1 MSNIIRLLKQIV
13 GNHKSKFIFLNF
25 ITLLAT
31 LADMLSLGSLTVY
44 ISFIFDKQIL
54 IELLEKYGFENLFFF
69 LYKDNSLI
77 LITIALIL
85 VFFVKNIFLF
95 YVNYFEINFIKDL
108 RVEKTKLLF
117 HKYINLNYKTFVSKN
132 FSHFQRSIFNEVQLI
147 IVTLQQII
155 IFMKESTLILGILIF
170 FLIIN
175 FKLTIFVFTFLLFV
189 SATFFYF
196 TKKKLKNYGKIGL
209 NHRRLKHKIFNEFG
223 SFFKD
228 IKIFNLQAYFLN
240 SFISNVSGD
249 EVHRAYGDIISR
261 LPRLIFEILC
271 VSLIFI
277 ILLFFEINNIN
288 SKYYITTI
296 TFFGLGMIRMLPSFN
311 LISQVLSKIKT
322 NEASSLSILKEL
334 EEEKINGKKNINYNY
349 NYSYNFSE
357 KINLKDITFGYQN
370 NTVIKK
376 FDLDIKKNTTTCIY
390 GSSGSGKT
398 TILNIIGGLI
408 KPDKGKVLC
417 DDQDIYSN
425 VNSWQKNMISYM
437 GQDTFVL
444 NNTIEKNITLDFT
457 NKDLNNS
464 NLEKII
470 QELGLEK
477 LYDQLITF
485 ESSQSLSGGEKQR
498 IGFARAIYKN
508 SPILLFDE
516 PTNNLDEENENTI
529 LNKIDLLNGKKTI
542 VIVTHN
548 PKFKSICD
556 KIITL

>member
-31 LADMLSLGSLTVY
+31 LADMLSLGTLTVY

-77 LITIALIL
+77 LLTIALIL
-85 VFFVKNIFLF
+85 AFFVKNIFLF

-155 IFMKESTLILGILIF
+155 IFMKESTLILGILIL

-175 FKLTIFVFTFLLFV
+175 FKLTIFVFTFLLFI

-277 ILLFFEINNIN
+277 ILLFFEMNNIN

-311 LISQVLSKIKT
+311 LISGVLSKIKT
-322 NEASSLSILKEL
+322 NETSSLSILKEL
-334 EEEKINGKKNINYNY
+334 EEETINGKKNINYNY
-349 NYSYNFSE
+349 NYSFSE
-357 KINLKDITFGYQN
+357 KINLKDITFSYQN

-390 GSSGSGKT
+390 GSSGCGKT

-444 NNTIEKNITLDFT
+444 NNTIEKNITLDFA

-529 LNKIDLLNGKKTI
+529 LNKINLLNGKKTI

>member
-1 MSNIIRLLKQIV
+1 
-13 GNHKSKFIFLNF
+13 
-25 ITLLAT
+25 
-31 LADMLSLGSLTVY
+31 
-44 ISFIFDKQIL
+44 
-54 IELLEKYGFENLFFF
+54 
-69 LYKDNSLI
+69 
-77 LITIALIL
+77 
-85 VFFVKNIFLF
+85 
-95 YVNYFEINFIKDL
+95 
-108 RVEKTKLLF
+108 
-117 HKYINLNYKTFVSKN
+117 
-132 FSHFQRSIFNEVQLI
+132 
-147 IVTLQQII
+147 
-155 IFMKESTLILGILIF
+155 
-170 FLIIN
+170 
-175 FKLTIFVFTFLLFV
+175 
-189 SATFFYF
+189 
-196 TKKKLKNYGKIGL
+196 
-209 NHRRLKHKIFNEFG
+209 
-223 SFFKD
+223 
-228 IKIFNLQAYFLN
+228 
-240 SFISNVSGD
+240 
-249 EVHRAYGDIISR
+249 
-261 LPRLIFEILC
+261 
-271 VSLIFI
+271 
-277 ILLFFEINNIN
+277 
-288 SKYYITTI
+288 
-296 TFFGLGMIRMLPSFN
+296 MLPSFN

-390 GSSGSGKT
+390 GPSGSGKT

>member
-1 MSNIIRLLKQIV
+1 MNNIIRLLKQIV
-13 GNHKSKFIFLNF
+13 GSHKSKFIFLNF

-31 LADMLSLGSLTVY
+31 IVDMLSLGSLTAY

-54 IELLEKYGFENLFFF
+54 NEFLEKYGFENLIFF
-69 LYKDNSLI
+69 LNKDNSLV
-77 LITIALIL
+77 LITIALIFIFL
-85 VFFVKNIFLF
+85 VKNVFLF

-117 HKYINLNYKTFVSKN
+117 LKYINLNYKKFISKN
-132 FSHFQRSIFNEVQLI
+132 FSHYQRSIFNEVQLI
-147 IVTLQQII
+147 ITTLQQII
-155 IFMKESTLILGILIF
+155 IFLKESSLIIGILIL
-170 FLIIN
+170 FLVIN

-196 TKKKLKNYGKIGL
+196 TRKRLKNYGEIGL
-209 NHRRLKHKIFNEFG
+209 YHRRLKHKIFNEFG
-223 SFFKD
+223 SFFLD
-228 IKIFNLQAYFLN
+228 IKIFNLQSYFLN
-240 SFISNVSGD
+240 SFITNARGD

-277 ILLFFEINNIN
+277 ILLFFELNNID
-288 SKYYITTI
+288 SKYYITTV

-311 LISQVLSKIKT
+311 LISQVLSKIKS

-334 EEEKINGKKNINYNY
+334 EEEKIDNKKNINFNYNY
-349 NYSYNFSE
+349 NFSK
-357 KINLKDITFGYQN
+357 KINLKDITFSYLN

-376 FDLDIKKNTTTCIY
+376 LDLDIKKNTTICIY
-390 GSSGSGKT
+390 GPSGSGKT

-408 KPDKGKVLC
+408 KPDKGSVLC
-417 DDQDIYSN
+417 DGQDIYSN

-457 NKDLNNS
+457 NKDLNKS

-485 ESSQSLSGGEKQR
+485 ENSQSLSGGEKQR

-508 SPILLFDE
+508 SPIMLFDE

-529 LNKIDLLNGKKTI
+529 LNKINLLNGKKTI

>member
-31 LADMLSLGSLTVY
+31 LADMLSLGTLTVY

-77 LITIALIL
+77 LLTIALIL
-85 VFFVKNIFLF
+85 AFFVKNIFLF

-155 IFMKESTLILGILIF
+155 IFMKESTLILGILIL

-175 FKLTIFVFTFLLFV
+175 FKLTIFVFTFLLFI

-277 ILLFFEINNIN
+277 ILLFFEMNNIN

-311 LISQVLSKIKT
+311 LISGVLSKIKT
-322 NEASSLSILKEL
+322 NEISSLSILKEL
-334 EEEKINGKKNINYNY
+334 EEETINGKKNINYNY
-349 NYSYNFSE
+349 NYSFSE
-357 KINLKDITFGYQN
+357 KINLKDITFSYQN

-444 NNTIEKNITLDFT
+444 NNTIEKNITLDFA

-529 LNKIDLLNGKKTI
+529 LNKINLLNGKKTI

>member
-1 MSNIIRLLKQIV
+1 MNNIIRLLKQIV
-13 GNHKSKFIFLNF
+13 GSHKSKFFFLNF
-25 ITLLAT
+25 ITLLST
-31 LADMLSLGSLTVY
+31 LADMLSLGSLTAY

-54 IELLEKYGFENLFFF
+54 NELFEKYGFENLIFF
-69 LYKDNSLI
+69 LNKNNSLI
-77 LITIALIL
+77 LITIALIFIFL
-85 VFFVKNIFLF
+85 VKNVFLF

-108 RVEKTKLLF
+108 RVEKTQLLF
-117 HKYINLNYKTFVSKN
+117 RKYINLNYKKFVSKN
-132 FSHFQRSIFNEVQLI
+132 FSHYQRSIFNEVQF
-147 IVTLQQII
+147 IVTTLQQII
-155 IFMKESTLILGILIF
+155 IFLKESTLIIGILIL
-170 FLIIN
+170 FLVIN
-175 FKLTIFVFTFLLFV
+175 FKLTIFVFTFLFFV

-196 TKKKLKNYGKIGL
+196 TKKRLKNYGKIGL

-228 IKIFNLQAYFLN
+228 IKIFNLQSYFLN
-240 SFISNVSGD
+240 SFITNARGD
-249 EVHRAYGDIISR
+249 EVHRAYGDLISR

-277 ILLFFEINNIN
+277 VLLFFEINNIN

-322 NEASSLSILKEL
+322 NEASSLSILEEL
-334 EEEKINGKKNINYNY
+334 EEEKNDKTINVNYNY
-349 NYSYNFSE
+349 NYNFSE
-357 KINLKDITFGYQN
+357 KINLKDITFGYLN

-376 FDLDIKKNTTTCIY
+376 FDLDIKKNTTICIY
-390 GSSGSGKT
+390 GPSGCGKT

-408 KPDKGKVLC
+408 KPDKGNVLC
-417 DDQDIYSN
+417 DGQDIYSN
-425 VNSWQKNMISYM
+425 VDSWQKNMISYM

-457 NKDLNNS
+457 KKDLNKN
-464 NLEKII
+464 NLEEII
-470 QELGLEK
+470 HDLGLEK
-477 LYDQLITF
+477 LYDQLKTF

-508 SPILLFDE
+508 SPIMLFDE

-529 LNKIDLLNGKKTI
+529 LNKIKLLNGKKTI

-548 PKFKSICD
+548 PKFKNICD